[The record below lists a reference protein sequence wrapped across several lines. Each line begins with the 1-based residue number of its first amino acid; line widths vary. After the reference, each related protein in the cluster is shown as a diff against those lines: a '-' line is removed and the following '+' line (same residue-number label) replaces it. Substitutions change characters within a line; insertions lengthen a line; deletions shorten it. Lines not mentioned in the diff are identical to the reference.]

1 MTPTIKESEM
11 IIFQDDGSMIER
23 GIYIIEYQIK
33 FLWKDQKQPLFLIS
47 DNKNYLPIIIK
58 EDEEIKII
66 GRVAE
71 TYDSSYRKL

>member
-1 MTPTIKESEM
+1 MTPTIKENEM

-66 GRVAE
+66 GRVVE
-71 TYDSSYRKL
+71 TYDLSYRKL